1 LGRPASP
8 LAAGA
13 GGVGHDGDDS
23 LETERLGEHQI
34 NPLSR
39 SRTGSTRRP
48 QPVMSTTG
56 VSARRLLT
64 ERATSSPEHSEAGSS
79 LVGELARSYF
89 DAHPVV
95 RKTSAGSVD
104 AEEAGRTVSRRSTRP
119 YLPASE
125 RM

>member
-1 LGRPASP
+1 M
-8 LAAGA
+8 
-13 GGVGHDGDDS
+13 
-23 LETERLGEHQI
+23 
-34 NPLSR
+34 
-39 SRTGSTRRP
+39 RRP

-64 ERATSSPEHSEAGSS
+64 ERATSSPEHSEAGCSS
-79 LVGELARSYF
+79 LMGKLARSYF

-104 AEEAGRTVSRRSTRP
+104 AEEAGRTVSPRSTRP
-119 YLPASE
+119 YLPSSE